1 MDTFAKPRVVV
12 SKCLGFARC
21 RWNGL
26 TIQDQFVDRLA
37 KYVDYIAVC
46 PEVEIKLGVPR
57 DPVRVVLLNTEL
69 RMMQPATGK
78 DHTDK
83 ITGFCSKYLDALT
96 DVDGF
101 ILKSRSPS
109 CGVKEVKI
117 YPSME
122 KSAALRK
129 GSGFFA
135 TAVLKKFPILPVEDE
150 GRIRNFTIRE
160 HFLRRLFTI
169 TRFRMIRK
177 TQKMKDIVQFQ
188 AENKFLLMAYN
199 QKEFRIMGRIV
210 ANHERKPSSQVFQ
223 DYQDHLYSALAKPA
237 RYTSYINVLMHALGY
252 FSDKLNKEEKAFFI
266 DLMDKYRKGKTPL
279 SSDLD
284 VLMAWGVRFG
294 EKYLM
299 DQTFFRPY
307 PQELLD
313 ISDSG
318 KGRDY

>member
-1 MDTFAKPRVVV
+1 VDTFAKPRVVV

>member
-1 MDTFAKPRVVV
+1 MDINAKPRVVV
-12 SKCLGFARC
+12 SKCLGFAQC

-26 TIQDQFVDRLA
+26 TIRDQFVDRLGEH
-37 KYVDYIAVC
+37 VDYVPIC
-46 PEVEIKLGVPR
+46 PEVEIDLGVPR
-57 DPVRVVLLNTEL
+57 DPVRIVQDGNTMRL
-69 RMMQPATGK
+69 MQPATEK
-78 DHTDK
+78 DYTDRM
-83 ITGFCSKYLDALT
+83 IAFCSTYLKDLS

-109 CGVKEVKI
+109 CGIKEVKI
-117 YPSME
+117 YRSMQ
-122 KSAALRK
+122 KGAALGK
-129 GSGFFA
+129 GSGYFA
-135 TAVLKKFPILPVEDE
+135 AAVIEKFPMLPIEDE
-150 GRIRNFTIRE
+150 GRLRNFSIRE

-169 TRFRMIRK
+169 TRFRMIKGKER
-177 TQKMKDIVQFQ
+177 MKDIVQFQ

-210 ANHERKPSSQVFQ
+210 ANHERKPASEVFR
-223 DYQDHLYSALAKPA
+223 DYGYHLHRALAKAP
-237 RYTSYINVLMHALGY
+237 RYTSYINVMMHALGY
-252 FSDKLNKEEKAFFI
+252 FSDRLNREEKAFFI
-266 DLMDKYRKGKTPL
+266 DLMDKYRKGRSPL
-279 SSDLD
+279 LSDLD

-318 KGRDY
+318 KGRDH

>member
-1 MDTFAKPRVVV
+1 MNTFTRPLVVI
-12 SKCLGFARC
+12 SKCLGFEHC

-37 KYVDYIAVC
+37 GHVDYETVC
-46 PEVEIKLGVPR
+46 PEVEIGLGVPR
-57 DPVRVVLLNTEL
+57 DPVRIVQIDKEL
-69 RMMQPATGK
+69 RLMQPATGK
-78 DHTDK
+78 DHTK
-83 ITGFCSKYLDALT
+83 AMKVFVEKYLNTLT

-109 CGVKEVKI
+109 CGIKEVKI

-129 GSGFFA
+129 ENGFFA
-135 TAVLKKFPILPVEDE
+135 TAVMEKYPMLPVEDE
-150 GRIRNFTIRE
+150 GRLRNFTIRE

-169 TRFRMIRK
+169 ARFRLIDK
-177 TQKMKDIVQFQ
+177 TKKMRDIVQFQ

-199 QKEFRIMGRIV
+199 QKEFRIMGKIV
-210 ANHERKPSSQVFQ
+210 ANHEKKPAAQVFLE
-223 DYQDHLYSALAKPA
+223 YQQHLYSALAKPA
-237 RYTSYINVLMHALGY
+237 RYTSYINVMMHALGY
-252 FSDKLNKEEKAFFI
+252 FSDRLNKEEKAFFVE
-266 DLMDKYRKGKTPL
+266 LMEKYRKGKTPL

-284 VLMAWGVRFG
+284 VLMSWGVRFG

>member
-1 MDTFAKPRVVV
+1 MGTSVKPRVVV
-12 SKCLGFARC
+12 SKCLGFAYC

-26 TIQDQFVDRLA
+26 TINDPFVDRLTEH
-37 KYVDYIAVC
+37 VDYKPIC
-46 PEVEIKLGVPR
+46 PEVEIELGVPR
-57 DPVRVVLLNTEL
+57 DPVRIVQAKNKMRL
-69 RMMQPATGK
+69 MQPATEK
-78 DHTDK
+78 DHTDRM
-83 ITGFCSKYLDALT
+83 TAFCSTYVNDLS

-109 CGVKEVKI
+109 CGIKEVKI
-117 YPSME
+117 YPGMQ
-122 KSAALRK
+122 KGSALGK

-135 TAVLKKFPILPVEDE
+135 TAVMEKFPMLPIEDE
-150 GRIRNFTIRE
+150 GRLRNFTIRE

-177 TQKMKDIVQFQ
+177 SERMKDIVQFQ
-188 AENKFLLMAYN
+188 ADNKFLLMAYN

-210 ANHERKPSSQVFQ
+210 ANHERKPVSQVFQ
-223 DYQDHLYSALAKPA
+223 EYEDHLYRALAKAP
-237 RYTSYINVLMHALGY
+237 RYTSYINVMMHALGY
-252 FSDKLNKEEKAFFI
+252 FSDRLNKEEKAFFI
-266 DLMDKYRKGKTPL
+266 DLMDKYRKGRSPL
-279 SSDLD
+279 ISDID

-294 EKYLM
+294 EKYLL

-318 KGRDY
+318 KGRDR

>member
-1 MDTFAKPRVVV
+1 MDTFARPRVVV
-12 SKCLGFARC
+12 SKCLGFEDC

-26 TIQDQFVDRLA
+26 TIQDQFVDSLA
-37 KYVDYIAVC
+37 KHVDYITVC

-57 DPVRVVLLNTEL
+57 DPVRMVLTNKEL
-69 RMMQPATGK
+69 RLMQPATKK

-83 ITGFCSKYLDALT
+83 MVEFSNNYLSALT

-109 CGVKEVKI
+109 CGMKEVKI
-117 YPSME
+117 YPRME
-122 KSAALRK
+122 KSAALGK

-135 TAVLKKFPILPVEDE
+135 TAVMEKFSMLPVEDE
-150 GRIRNFTIRE
+150 GRLRNFSIRE
-160 HFLRRLFTI
+160 HFLRKLFTI
-169 TRFRMIRK
+169 ARFRMVNKAQR
-177 TQKMKDIVQFQ
+177 MKDIVQFQ
-188 AENKFLLMAYN
+188 AENKFLLMGYN

-210 ANHERKPSSQVFQ
+210 ANHEKKSAYRVFH
-223 DYQDHLYSALAKPA
+223 DYQEHLYSALAKPP

-252 FSDKLNKEEKAFFI
+252 FSDRLNKEEKAFFV

-284 VLMAWGVRFG
+284 VLMSWGVRFG

-313 ISDSG
+313 ITDSG